1 MGDAGRF
8 LRAHDR
14 ERKEIR
20 LERGIQPPRTVP
32 LPPGVRC
39 PKCGETSWKTSS
51 KDPLGVSIRSA
62 LFALKKDGL
71 INEAEF
77 KERDKS
83 WMKHKK
89 KNGLDAYGRKTETAR
104 NEGIS
109 GTAPSCH

>member
-1 MGDAGRF
+1 
-8 LRAHDR
+8 
-14 ERKEIR
+14 
-20 LERGIQPPRTVP
+20 
-32 LPPGVRC
+32 
-39 PKCGETSWKTSS
+39 
-51 KDPLGVSIRSA
+51 
-62 LFALKKDGL
+62 LKKDGL